1 MTSIIAPTTPWLFE
15 WTETTDNF
23 HLLHYKNMPI
33 ETQLQLEEALLRSTE
48 GNWFLINEGSSVAI
62 VMGISG
68 KADELINL
76 ALAEQDQIPILRRF
90 SGGGTVIV
98 DEHTLFTTWIC
109 EKSRFPFP
117 SFPEPIMRWVA
128 AVYQDALQHPQ
139 FALRDNDFVIGER
152 KIGGNAQYIKKD
164 RWLQHTS
171 FLWDYRQERMRYL
184 KHPPK
189 TPAYRAG
196 RSHEEFLS
204 PLVDHFKDKE
214 QLITAFKSAAHPH
227 FLQTGQPS

>member
-1 MTSIIAPTTPWLFE
+1 MTTPLHRNNPWLCE
-15 WTETTDNF
+15 WIRPTSNF

-33 ETQLQLEEALLRSTE
+33 QTQLQLEEELLRSTRD
-48 GNWFLINEGSSVAI
+48 NWFLINEGSSVAI

-68 KADELINL
+68 KADELIHL
-76 ALAEQDQIPILRRF
+76 DLAEQNQIPILRRF

-109 EKSRFPFP
+109 EKSQFPFP
-117 SFPEPIMRWVA
+117 AFPEPIMRWVA
-128 AVYQDALQHPQ
+128 SVYQEALQHPQ
-139 FALRDNDFVIGER
+139 FALRDNDFVIGEK

-171 FLWDYRQERMRYL
+171 FLWDYRPERMSYL

-189 TPAYRAG
+189 TPAYREG

-204 PLVDHFKDKE
+204 RLADHFEDKE
-214 QLITAFKSAAHPH
+214 KLVSSLKTVAHH
-227 FLQTGQPS
+227 QPF

>member
-1 MTSIIAPTTPWLFE
+1 MTIIANTTPWLCE
-15 WTETTDNF
+15 WIQPADNF

-33 ETQLQLEEALLRSTE
+33 QRQLQLEEELLRSTQD
-48 GNWFLINEGSSVAI
+48 NWFLINEGSPVTI

-68 KADELINL
+68 KADELIEL
-76 ALAEQDQIPILRRF
+76 SLVEQDQIPILRRF

-98 DEHTLFTTWIC
+98 DENTLFTTWIC
-109 EKSRFPFP
+109 EKNRFPFP
-117 SFPEPIMRWVA
+117 AFPEPIMRWIA
-128 AVYQDALQHPQ
+128 SVYKEALQHPQ

-171 FLWDYRQERMRYL
+171 FLWDYQPERMCYL

-196 RSHEEFLS
+196 RSHDAFLS
-204 PLVDHFKDKE
+204 RLMDHFEDKE
-214 QLITAFKSAAHPH
+214 ELVTSFKAAAHPRL
-227 FLQTGQPS
+227 LQTRQPS